1 MEPQRSEAWYEARR
15 GMVTASCFADACTK
29 GRGTAMSKTAE
40 SLLYALL
47 AEHLTGELRTPAKA
61 KALDWGVQ
69 YEDEAIAAYE
79 FSTGN
84 LVTSE
89 GFLLHPLEPMIGG
102 SPDGLVGEEGLIEV
116 KCPYNSQVHVKTMVT
131 REIPSEY
138 IPQVDGNLWVT
149 GREWCDFISYDPR
162 MNKNS
167 LVVIR
172 RERDEAAIN
181 KLANSVRRFRD
192 RLQELI
198 DEYGAVE

>member
-1 MEPQRSEAWYEARR
+1 MEQRTSEWHEARR

-29 GRGTAMSKTAE
+29 GRGKEFSKTAE

-47 AEHLTGELRTPAKA
+47 AEHLTGEVRTPVRA
-61 KALDWGVQ
+61 KALDWGTE
-69 YEDEAIAAYE
+69 YEEEAIAAYE

-138 IPQVDGNLWVT
+138 IPQVDGNMWVT
-149 GREWCDFISYDPR
+149 GRDWCDFISYDPR
-162 MNKNS
+162 LSKHS

-172 RERDEAAIN
+172 RERDEAAIR
-181 KLANSVRRFRD
+181 KLASQVCRFRD
-192 RLQELI
+192 RLQELL
-198 DEYGAVE
+198 DEYGVVE